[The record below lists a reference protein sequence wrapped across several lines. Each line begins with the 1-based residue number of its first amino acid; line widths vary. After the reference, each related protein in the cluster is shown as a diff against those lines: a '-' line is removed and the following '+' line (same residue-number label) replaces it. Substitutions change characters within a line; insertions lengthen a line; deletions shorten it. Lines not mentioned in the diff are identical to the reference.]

1 MATKLIWRLFHV
13 LPVSLQM
20 AQTDGEEKLE
30 QKKNEAK
37 LEDKT
42 ILREANS
49 FAETF
54 HHTAKKKASWT

>member
-13 LPVSLQM
+13 LPVSP
-20 AQTDGEEKLE
+20 QTVQIDREEKWE

-42 ILREANS
+42 ILREAKS
-49 FAETF
+49 FAESF
-54 HHTAKKKASWT
+54 HHTAKINASWT